1 MYKKIFNNLY
11 FLITHCS
18 LDTKSGLWTKSQN
31 IEKSKEN
38 LEEIF
43 KSDEVL
49 EKEFNPSLKIKIN
62 SKYNTSPFVDNLNNN
77 SGYINFESDF
87 KKVKK
92 FKFKKIKS
100 FDYINP
106 DLLIGKDNAI
116 IFFDEKGS
124 ILKFNDKTKLIW
136 KKIIIQKKKL
146 SKIQ

>member
-1 MYKKIFNNLY
+1 MFKKSILIICIT
-11 FLITHCS
+11 LITHCS

-124 ILKFNDKTKLIW
+124 ILKFNDTTKLIW
-136 KKIIIQKKKL
+136 KKNHYT
-146 SKIQ
+146 

>member
-1 MYKKIFNNLY
+1 MYY
-11 FLITHCS
+11 LITHCS

-31 IEKSKEN
+31 IDEKKEN

-62 SKYNTSPFVDNLNNN
+62 SKYNTSPFVNNLNNN

-92 FKFKKIKS
+92 FKFKKKKS

-106 DLLIGKDNAI
+106 DLLIGKDNSI
-116 IFFDEKGS
+116 IF
-124 ILKFNDKTKLIW
+124 LM
-136 KKIIIQKKKL
+136 KKAPYL
-146 SKIQ
+146 SLMIKQN